1 MSRKCYQI
9 GLKEDRLGKK
19 DNLWVEN
26 VISFGKVNRLGRK
39 KYMFEFFGKKLYSKS
54 CPDYLFKT
62 ET

>member
-1 MSRKCYQI
+1 MGRKCYQI
-9 GLKEDRLGKK
+9 GLKEERLGKK

-26 VISFGKVNRLGRK
+26 FISLGKSKQIGQNKNMLD
-39 KYMFEFFGKKLYSKS
+39 FFGKNIYSKS

>member
-1 MSRKCYQI
+1 MGRKCYQI

-39 KYMFEFFGKKLYSKS
+39 KNMFEIFGK
-54 CPDYLFKT
+54 
-62 ET
+62 